1 MKKIALLFAAT
12 LALSAC
18 SGNETEKTAGST
30 SSKTTKEND
39 VLTVYVNDFDE
50 MIEPLFEEATDYDVE
65 IVVGNGAEIQS
76 RIESEKSN
84 PNWDVVW
91 MDGQAS
97 FSRWDDE
104 GMFKQNL
111 DLENKANLNDFGKEL
126 LPKTDAY
133 YPTGAHAAGVIV
145 YNTNEITAEEAP
157 KTWEDLTDER
167 FKDSV
172 GMADPAVAAPAFP
185 FVAWFFEE
193 QGMDAGKEY
202 FTKLFENG
210 TKVYPKN
217 PNVVEALLSGEIKVA
232 ALQESNAYKMVQDGE
247 PVEIIWPEEGAPASV
262 RYAAISSETDNEEAA
277 RAFMNFLLE
286 YETQK
291 EMINGGTEGYFT
303 SSVKDVESP
312 DDRDKEA
319 PLLIA
324 DPAKATENE
333 AEIKTWF
340 SDQSVQ

>member
-145 YNTNEITAEEAP
+145 YNTNEITSEEAP

-262 RYAAISSETDNEEAA
+262 RYAAISSKTDNEEAA

-324 DPAKATENE
+324 DPAKAAENE

>member
-145 YNTNEITAEEAP
+145 YNTNEITSEEAP

-262 RYAAISSETDNEEAA
+262 RYAAISSKTDNEKAA

-324 DPAKATENE
+324 DPAKAAENE

>member
-172 GMADPAVAAPAFP
+172 GMADPAVAAPAYP

-277 RAFMNFLLE
+277 RAFINFLLE

-324 DPAKATENE
+324 DPAKAAENE